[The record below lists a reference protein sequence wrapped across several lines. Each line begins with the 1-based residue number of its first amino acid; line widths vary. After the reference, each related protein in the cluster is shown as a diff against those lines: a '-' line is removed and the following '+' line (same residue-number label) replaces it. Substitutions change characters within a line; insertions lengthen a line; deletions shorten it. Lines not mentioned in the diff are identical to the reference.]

1 MTPFSQSKEAPT
13 KRSKNCEE
21 VFCSNLIFCFSNN
34 SRVEEM
40 RRGGEVRVTRRPRQG
55 ISRTV
60 ISRPGISRPGIS
72 RPGISRLGKSRLG
85 LSRPEILREKYYKRG
100 V

>member
-1 MTPFSQSKEAPT
+1 MTPFSQSKEATT

-21 VFCSNLIFCFSNN
+21 VFCSNLVFCFSYN

-40 RRGGEVRVTRRPRQG
+40 RRGGKVRVTRRPRQG

-60 ISRPGISRPGIS
+60 TSRPGISRT
-72 RPGISRLGKSRLG
+72 GISRLGISRLG
-85 LSRPEILREKYYKRG
+85 LSRPEILREKHYKRG
-100 V
+100 YEL